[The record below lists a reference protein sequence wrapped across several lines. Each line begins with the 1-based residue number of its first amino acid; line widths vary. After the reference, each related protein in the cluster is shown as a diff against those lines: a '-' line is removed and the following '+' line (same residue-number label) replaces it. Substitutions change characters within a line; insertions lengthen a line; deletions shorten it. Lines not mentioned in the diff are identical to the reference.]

1 MTPRERV
8 RAAMQLQPVDK
19 VPLMCQMSIGHMLQ
33 QFPCSQADFWH
44 DVNTFADGLIRLRNL
59 YQFDGILVSLHGH
72 DPDWKQNIATRRTT
86 EEFEEIIWKN
96 GDTTHYLF
104 DDLPEHH
111 AVVQQKFPSILD
123 ISKNDLHQ
131 VLDFIPVSQ
140 GLKFS
145 IHPEHR
151 FDIFRLL
158 HERTKEQYSIHG
170 EITSPFDYY
179 LDFIGYQEGLMAMI
193 DAPDQ
198 VKMIMAHYSEMIK
211 ELAVSMCG
219 HGIDAIKLSSPY
231 AGSSFISPEFYSEF
245 VMPYES
251 DIAQAVRKTGVEIYT
266 HTCGAINDRL
276 ELMFDCGVSGIECLD
291 PEPLGNV
298 ELGDAFR
305 RIGTRGFIKGNIDS
319 VTILLQGTGD
329 EVTNDVRKII
339 ETGKKHPGFILST
352 ACSIA
357 PRVKR
362 EHVQLLRTL
371 VDRHGLFS

>member
-8 RAAMQLQPVDK
+8 RSAMRLQPVDK

-44 DVNTFADGLIRLRNL
+44 DVGTFADGLVSLRAL

-72 DPDWKQNIATRRTT
+72 DPDWRSAIASRRMTG
-86 EEFEEIIWKN
+86 EYEEIVWKN
-96 GDTTHYLF
+96 GDATHYLF
-104 DDLPEHH
+104 DDLPEHIAAH
-111 AVVQQKFPSILD
+111 PRELPNINDVT
-123 ISKNDLHQ
+123 KNDLHQ
-131 VLDFIPVSQ
+131 QLDFIPVSQ
-140 GLKFS
+140 GLKFF

-151 FDIFRLL
+151 FDIF
-158 HERTKEQYSIHG
+158 HELQNRIGDEFSLHG

-179 LDFIGYQEGLMAMI
+179 LDFIGYQEGLIGMI

-198 VKMIMAHYSEMIK
+198 VKMIMEHYSAMIK
-211 ELAVSMCG
+211 ELAVAMCG
-219 HGIDAIKLSSPY
+219 HGIDAIKVSSPY

-245 VMPYES
+245 VLPYES
-251 DIAQAVRKTGVEIYT
+251 DIARAVRSAGAEIYT

-291 PEPLGNV
+291 PEPLGDV
-298 ELGDAFR
+298 ELGDAFH
-305 RIGTRGFIKGNIDS
+305 RIGARGFIKGNIDS
-319 VTILLQGTGD
+319 VTVLLQGSEED
-329 EVTNDVRKII
+329 VINDVRRRI
-339 ETGKKHPGFILST
+339 ETGKRHPGFILST

-357 PRVKR
+357 PRVSR

-371 VDRHGLFS
+371 VDRYGEK